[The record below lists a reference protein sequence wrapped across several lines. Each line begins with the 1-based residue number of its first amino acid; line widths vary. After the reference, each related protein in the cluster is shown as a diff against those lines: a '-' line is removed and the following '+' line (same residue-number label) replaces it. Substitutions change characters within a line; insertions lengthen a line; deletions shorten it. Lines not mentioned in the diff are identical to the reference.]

1 MSLILDED
9 ESFSMQAY
17 MTTPGYSR
25 TVLRGYIRKQTGGRT
40 YIAPLLPQLFYGW
53 SGAQLSSWR
62 QYIGATGSQTILS
75 RSGGLPTIPTEE
87 MFWREVTP
95 KKEEVE
101 EVAVAPQPVTFQAEN
116 LLIPILL
123 GGAVIIGLWAI
134 WK

>member
-17 MTTPGYSR
+17 ITTPGYSR
-25 TVLRGYIRKQTGGRT
+25 TVLRGYIRKQTGGKT
-40 YIAPLLPQLFYGW
+40 YIAPLLPQLFYGAD
-53 SGAQLSSWR
+53 GTQLSSWR

-87 MFWREVTP
+87 LFWREVTP
-95 KKEEVE
+95 KKEVE
-101 EVAVAPQPVTFQAEN
+101 EVAVTREVVRFQAET
-116 LLIPILL
+116 LLIPIIL
-123 GGAVIIGLWAI
+123 GGAIIIGLWAI